1 MTIITGGGEALDL
14 ACAPRMEILLI
25 VGSEMGNA
33 EMVADVVKD
42 ELVRRGFS
50 PEIVL
55 DGDLE
60 SLRPH
65 ERKLVLVI
73 TSTTGLGDVP
83 QNITR
88 LYAELCAQR
97 PDLTHLRYGLVG
109 MGDRNYKDTF
119 LGGPKKWEAILTDLG
134 AQRIGDSL
142 LLDATDNP
150 MPDEDALAW
159 LPGWLEKL

>member
-1 MTIITGGGEALDL
+1 
-14 ACAPRMEILLI
+14 MEILLI

-42 ELVRRGFS
+42 ELVRRGFK

-55 DGDLE
+55 EGGLD

-73 TSTTGLGDVP
+73 SSTTGLGDVP
-83 QNITR
+83 QNITP
-88 LYAELCAQR
+88 LYTELCEQR
-97 PDLTHLRYGLVG
+97 PDLSHLRYGLVG
-109 MGDRNYKDTF
+109 MGDRNYKETY
-119 LGGPKKWEAILTDLG
+119 LGGPKKWEAILEELG
-134 AQRIGDSL
+134 AKRIGESL

-150 MPDEDALAW
+150 MPDQDALDW
-159 LPGWLEKL
+159 LPGWLEQL